1 MGRYNGNDL
10 NGSANA
16 RTFNKFKRRAAQ
28 QIYTSLEP
36 SQEQAP
42 LSATVTATATEGT
55 GTAHK
60 RSMSYDIHTNGHDL
74 QSNEKLPTLNET
86 GAAPPYYDVTDEK
99 DIHTSNSYNRNSFI
113 DSTISRFIS
122 RPETP
127 TLSTRHTEGDTR
139 TWSLPSLSGHFN
151 VSLSDNFKFIILCL
165 MWYSTSAFTNNI
177 GKQILMQFRY
187 PVTLTYVQFGL
198 VSLSCFVL
206 TRITGITQIRKPDM
220 AIIKTVLPL
229 AGFQIVGHVFSSVA
243 ISRVPVS
250 LVHTIKALS
259 PLFTVLLYRFLFQV
273 QYASEVYI
281 SLLPLTLGVI
291 LACSFTFT
299 TNVLGLLCALGSC
312 LVFVLQNVFSKKLLF
327 KESGSHPRRA
337 DKLDKLNLLFYSS
350 LLAFILMTP
359 LWFTSDG
366 YVIFGSLA
374 SGQALA
380 HGSLTSSV
388 VIAFLLNG
396 TMHFGQNWC
405 AFTTLSLTSPVT
417 YSIASLVKRIFVI
430 VASILWFGQQVSFV
444 QTIGI
449 LLTFIG
455 LWMYQSAKQDVDRG
469 ESKIREKSLGATLP
483 TSQVERPAFDT
494 NTSNFGWNDLSRSV
508 QGFGGSMFSRI
519 KRQPTPDLGVKSL

>member
-1 MGRYNGNDL
+1 MPATLMATSSSSLPEGPPTSVYMGRYNGNDL

-16 RTFNKFKRRAAQ
+16 RTFNKSKRRAAQ

-86 GAAPPYYDVTDEK
+86 GAASPYYDVTDEK

-250 LVHTIKALS
+250 LVHTIKVS
-259 PLFTVLLYRFLFQV
+259 CGGICPLHF
-273 QYASEVYI
+273 
-281 SLLPLTLGVI
+281 
-291 LACSFTFT
+291 
-299 TNVLGLLCALGSC
+299 GSC
-312 LVFVLQNVFSKKLLF
+312 FDRRSLFVDNQTLDIKIGSVTIVHCPTVSLPFS
-327 KESGSHPRRA
+327 SP
-337 DKLDKLNLLFYSS
+337 
-350 LLAFILMTP
+350 IC
-359 LWFTSDG
+359 
-366 YVIFGSLA
+366 FGSLHF
-374 SGQALA
+374 LA
-380 HGSLTSSV
+380 AV
-388 VIAFLLNG
+388 DPRC
-396 TMHFGQNWC
+396 HFGLFIYLYNQCTW
-405 AFTTLSLTSPVT
+405 T
-417 YSIASLVKRIFVI
+417 FVC
-430 VASILWFGQQVSFV
+430 SR
-444 QTIGI
+444 I
-449 LLTFIG
+449 LLGVCF
-455 LWMYQSAKQDVDRG
+455 AKRV
-469 ESKIREKSLGATLP
+469 
-483 TSQVERPAFDT
+483 
-494 NTSNFGWNDLSRSV
+494 
-508 QGFGGSMFSRI
+508 
-519 KRQPTPDLGVKSL
+519 